1 MGAHVKPADVRDS
14 ELSPVESEFSL
25 IVGAPFWKLLRR
37 LKIIDHD
44 RPLPERRII
53 CLLFLTWIPLLVFTI
68 KAGTA
73 LGNSVRISLL
83 QDFSLYGRLV
93 VALPILILAE
103 VVIDPGLRR
112 VASTFRSSGIVK
124 DTDLP
129 AYRSMLAKVERLRDS
144 GWAEAIL
151 FLFAC
156 FPFFLFVEEES
167 LSSSNVTTWYRTPAG
182 FSPAGW
188 WYLLVSTP
196 IARFILVRWL
206 WRYALWCTLL
216 SRIARLDLNMMPT
229 HPDQVGGLGFV
240 VRAHRRFDVLATA
253 LGSVLAGVMVN
264 SILYLGDTLKSMR
277 TEILVFIVLAIL
289 FVLGPLLAISPKLSS
304 VRRRG
309 LEEYGQVARSLAEG
323 FHSKWIRGHRGEE
336 EALMSSPDPSALADY
351 STCFNTIRDMQFI
364 PITREPLIQVAAL
377 AGLPFLIVVLVGTP
391 IEQIVAWIFKM
402 FL

>member
-1 MGAHVKPADVRDS
+1 M
-14 ELSPVESEFSL
+14 
-25 IVGAPFWKLLRR
+25 LL
-37 LKIIDHD
+37 
-44 RPLPERRII
+44 
-53 CLLFLTWIPLLVFTI
+53 LTWIPLLVLTI

-73 LGNSVRISLL
+73 LGNSARIPLL
-83 QDFSLYGRLV
+83 HDFSLYGRLV

-112 VASTFRSSGIVK
+112 VASTFRSCGIVK

-129 AYRSMLAKVERLRDS
+129 AYRSMLARVERLRDS
-144 GWAEAIL
+144 SWAEAIL

-167 LSSSNVTTWYRTPAG
+167 LSSTMTTWYHTPAG

-196 IARFILVRWL
+196 IARFILCRWL

-229 HPDQVGGLGFV
+229 HPDLVGGLGFV
-240 VRAHRRFDVLATA
+240 VRAHRRFGVLATA

-264 SILYLGDTLKSMR
+264 SILYLGETLKSMR

-289 FVLGPLLAISPKLSS
+289 FVLGPLLALSPKLSS
-304 VRRRG
+304 VRRKG
-309 LEEYGQVARSLAEG
+309 LEEYGQLARSLTED
-323 FHSKWIRGHRGEE
+323 FHSKWIRGHKGEE
-336 EALMSSPDPSALADY
+336 EALIRSPDPSALADY
-351 STCFNTIRDMQFI
+351 STCFNTVRGMRFI

-377 AGLPFLIVVLVGTP
+377 AGLPFLVVVFVGTP
-391 IEQIVAWIFKM
+391 IEQIVAWILKM
-402 FL
+402 FV